1 MIYFKRRVSSSAD
14 SLKPP
19 YRFIPESNR
28 KSTTASFLMW
38 QQSSHVRSHST
49 RRKMMMIYFKR
60 RVSSFADSLKSLY
73 RFIPESNRK
82 STTASFFMWQKPSH
96 VRSHS
101 TRRKMIMIYFKRRVP
116 SFADSLKSLYRF
128 IPESNRKSTTASFF
142 MWQKSSH
149 VRSHSTRRKM
159 MMIYFKRR
167 VSSFAD
173 SLKSLY
179 RFIPENNRKSTTA
192 SFFMRKKSSHL
203 RSHSTRRK
211 MMMIYFKRRV
221 SSFADSLKSL
231 YRFIPESN
239 RKSTTASFFMWQ
251 KSSHV
256 RSHSTRRK
264 MMMIYFKRR
273 VSSFA
278 DSLKSLYRFIPES
291 NRKSTNTLFFYP
303 VKIKT
308 PQVVFNATKDDDD
321 LLQKKSVI
329 FCWLT
334 EVTLSLHTGK

>member
-1 MIYFKRRVSSSAD
+1 MLTHWSHFIASSRKVTANQQPHHFLCDKNLATWGRIQRDERWWWST
-14 SLKPP
+14 SKEECHLLLTNWSH
-19 YRFIPESNR
+19 FIASSR
-28 KSTTASFLMW
+28 KVTANQQPHHFLCDKNLATWGRIQRDERWWWSTS
-38 QQSSHVRSHST
+38 
-49 RRKMMMIYFKR
+49 KR

-73 RFIPESNRK
+73 RFIPESSCK
-82 STTASFFMWQKPSH
+82 SQKKKH
-96 VRSHS
+96 H
-101 TRRKMIMIYFKRRVP
+101 
-116 SFADSLKSLYRF
+116 
-128 IPESNRKSTTASFF
+128 FF

-179 RFIPENNRKSTTA
+179 
-192 SFFMRKKSSHL
+192 L
-203 RSHSTRRK
+203 
-211 MMMIYFKRRV
+211 
-221 SSFADSLKSL
+221 
-231 YRFIPESN
+231 FIPESN
-239 RKSTTASFFMWQ
+239 CKSTTASFFMWQ

-291 NRKSTNTLFFYP
+291 NRKSTNTLFFYA

-308 PQVVFNATKDDDD
+308 PQVAFNATKDDED

-334 EVTLSLHTGK
+334 DVTLSLHPGK

>member
-1 MIYFKRRVSSSAD
+1 M
-14 SLKPP
+14 
-19 YRFIPESNR
+19 
-28 KSTTASFLMW
+28 
-38 QQSSHVRSHST
+38 RSHST

-60 RVSSFADSLKSLY
+60 RMSSFADSLKSLY

-82 STTASFFMWQKPSH
+82 STAASFS
-96 VRSHS
+96 
-101 TRRKMIMIYFKRRVP
+101 
-116 SFADSLKSLYRF
+116 
-128 IPESNRKSTTASFF
+128 

-179 RFIPENNRKSTTA
+179 CFILQSNCKSRNT

-239 RKSTTASFFMWQ
+239 RKSTAAPFFM
-251 KSSHV
+251 
-256 RSHSTRRK
+256 
-264 MMMIYFKRR
+264 
-273 VSSFA
+273 
-278 DSLKSLYRFIPES
+278 
-291 NRKSTNTLFFYP
+291 
-303 VKIKT
+303 
-308 PQVVFNATKDDDD
+308 
-321 LLQKKSVI
+321 
-329 FCWLT
+329 
-334 EVTLSLHTGK
+334 